1 MTKESDLDNLIKE
14 YKKIQNKYGLPDF
27 DSMNQDFQIEKI
39 AEFKTLLLIREIRKF
54 MADKFSNYLKFIE
67 EILHPVSS
75 QMFVFSIIKSLS
87 LEEKTKL
94 TEIYKKL
101 VKIEVRLIEL
111 DLEFFEKKEAD
122 FIKET
127 YSLWQEIK
135 KEFLFVLDKIKK
147 NWDNKLE
154 GNSRA
159 YFG

>member
-1 MTKESDLDNLIKE
+1 MAKESDLGNLIKE
-14 YKKIQNKYGLPDF
+14 YKKIQNKHGLPDF
-27 DSMNQDFQIEKI
+27 GKLNEDFQIEKI
-39 AEFKTLLLIREIRKF
+39 AEFKTMLLIREIRKF

-87 LEEKTKL
+87 SEEKTKL

-101 VKIEVRLIEL
+101 VKIEVGLIEL

-127 YSLWQEIK
+127 YILWQEIK
-135 KEFLFVLDKIKK
+135 KEILCVLDKIKK
-147 NWDNKLE
+147 NWDAKIE
-154 GNSRA
+154 DSGKG